1 MESKNLEPKP
11 SLTKTTSFNVPPTA
25 VASTSTNVTP
35 PPTTVAKT
43 QLTFNSRQFWPDII
57 KTPSNPWTFTCKEII
72 DKLNTINEKQN
83 IPIPETKRI
92 MEKCLLYFYTLK
104 KKLNLFD
111 HTYTASSILFFR
123 LWYVQG
129 LPSNLLTCI
138 HISQAIL
145 VTACKSMENNRPLET
160 YVKATC
166 EFLFQIMPNLKQKY
180 NMDKLKWEVR
190 DKLIEN
196 EKRILC
202 IFGFDLNIDNPKEI
216 IEDLFS
222 GFYRYNRD
230 YDLPQDFMKI
240 FPKILQEA
248 RNFIIQAVTQPISL
262 LCDGNTFIVLSL
274 LYCGLQYKEKVDQN
288 FIYPKNF
295 FQTRLGVLIDSEKFQ
310 NYFTD
315 YRILEENF
323 FELKSNKGNKLNID
337 KEKID
342 TIIDEKRDDKENEV
356 TTEMENIQNKSVET
370 EFDIHDYEN
379 VRSGEV
385 TKELLDYLDNRVN
398 ELKEKTISESKKRS
412 AGEQINKEALTPK
425 KAKI

>member
-1 MESKNLEPKP
+1 MESKSLETKSVP
-11 SLTKTTSFNVPPTA
+11 SLSRTPSLNVSSTATITSSPKTTRT
-25 VASTSTNVTP
+25 TTP
-35 PPTTVAKT
+35 
-43 QLTFNSRQFWPDII
+43 QTFNSRLFWPDII
-57 KTPSNPWTFTCKEII
+57 KTPPNRWTFTCKEIV
-72 DKLNTINEKQN
+72 DKLNVVNEKQH
-83 IPIPETKRI
+83 IPSSETKRI

-123 LWYVQG
+123 FWYVQG

-145 VTACKSMENNRPLET
+145 VTACKSMENNRPLDT

-166 EFLFQIMPNLKQKY
+166 EFLFQVIPNLKQKY
-180 NMDKLKWEVR
+180 NLDKLKWEVR

-230 YDLPQDFMKI
+230 YDLPKDFMKV

-274 LYCGLQYKEKVDQN
+274 LYCGLQYKEKVDQD
-288 FIYPKNF
+288 FKYPKNF
-295 FQTRLGVLIDSEKFQ
+295 FQTRLGILIDPERFQ

-323 FELKSNKGNKLNID
+323 FDLKSNKGNKLQI
-337 KEKID
+337 EKGKIAS
-342 TIIDEKRDDKENEV
+342 IIGEEVNENENKDE
-356 TTEMENIQNKSVET
+356 TETEPNQTISEEN

-379 VRSGEV
+379 VKSGEV
-385 TKELLDYLDNRVN
+385 TKELLEYLDNRVN
-398 ELKEKTISESKKRS
+398 ELKEKTIAEIKKRS
-412 AGEQINKEALTPK
+412 AGEALDNGTITPK